1 MKTRDGSKNMRLG
14 LRMKFVGSITVVLV
28 FIAGINMAFLSSR
41 QKAFLTKESVQHGLS
56 LIKKMAGDSEY
67 GLVTQDEVILSQ
79 VIKPFKNE
87 HDVAY
92 VRIMDQTGRVLAGYS
107 QGGLKAPPI
116 PSKAT
121 GANYRFLK
129 SPSDVID
136 YAAPVYISAEK
147 NAEETDWLIEEGMPH
162 SKNEPVKNNKR
173 LLGFVNVGLSLK
185 ETLSHVAYLRNQN
198 IVTIGLASGLLGLIL
213 CLLLTYFVI
222 KPIRKFASSAEAI
235 AAGDLNQQVIVAAN
249 DEIGDLADAFNKMT
263 SDLQKTTVSKDYV
276 DSIISS
282 MLHSMIVVNTQS
294 GISTVNPATSE
305 LLGYE
310 KEELIGESLWKLLD
324 RETSPDLEK
333 IRLEGFENAEHW
345 KKAQDRELCDAG
357 LICDAEYRAKDGLSI
372 PVKLGISPVFDK
384 HGNVRGIVLV
394 AQDMREINRLIADLE
409 RSREAADAA
418 NRAKSEFLANM
429 SHEIRTPMNGIM
441 GMSELALGTEL
452 NSEQREYI
460 STILS
465 SADSLMRILNDIL
478 DFSKI
483 EAGKLN
489 LEVMDFD
496 LRETVE
502 DVAVAMAAKTA
513 QKGLELAC
521 FVDRDTPVLLSGDPV
536 RLRQVLSNLV
546 GNAIKFTPE
555 GDINIRVE
563 LKEDRGEEALIL
575 FSVTDTGIGISADK
589 QASIFEKF
597 VQADGSTTRKY
608 GGTGLGLAISRQ
620 LVEMMRGEIGVE
632 SVSSQGSRFW
642 FTSVLKKQ
650 KDKSFLLE
658 IPREIQGLR
667 VLVVDDNSTNR
678 IVLSSMLQSFGC
690 RPAVVESGPEAIK
703 LLKNAAHS
711 EDAFRLVLLDM
722 QMPEMDGVETAHLI
736 KGDPDIREVQII
748 VVTSV
753 GAGGEASL
761 FTALGCTG
769 YLIKPIRQS
778 QLFNA
783 ITDALFTKKVAGIT
797 KASMER
803 APVHHVPVQDNSGEE
818 AARLLL
824 VEDHPVNQ
832 KVAVAMMRRSG
843 YAVDVANDGQEAL
856 DVVFSARYDIVFM
869 DIQMPVMDG
878 MEATHAI
885 RTREKETGGHQIIVA
900 MTAHAMAGDREKC
913 LEAGMDD
920 YVSKPIKEPDLLSMI
935 RKWTGHRVSEIVKPA
950 GTAAKFEDCHA
961 IPVDLTA
968 AMERFSDDRAFFVEV
983 LNGFIE
989 TTSKQIKNLSEA
1001 ISSGNADV
1009 VRRESHSIKGAA
1021 RTLSADPLAEQA
1033 FRIEMMGRDNTLT
1046 EADAALKG
1054 LMAEFERLSSFT
1066 VQFTERQMEVDSHEQ
1081 A

>member
-1 MKTRDGSKNMRLG
+1 M
-14 LRMKFVGSITVVLV
+14 VLV
-28 FIAGINMAFLSSR
+28 LVAGINMAFLSSR

-56 LIKKMAGDSEY
+56 LITKLARDSEY

-79 VIKPFKNE
+79 VIKPLKNE
-87 HDVAY
+87 HDVSY
-92 VRIMDQTGRVLAGYS
+92 VRITDHTGRVLAGYS
-107 QGGLKAPPI
+107 RDKFTAPPVE
-116 PSKAT
+116 SNVTNAK
-121 GANYRFLK
+121 YRFLNN
-129 SPSDVID
+129 PPHVID

-147 NAEETDWLIEEGMPH
+147 NAEETDWFIEDGMPR
-162 SKNEPVKNNKR
+162 SKNEPVKNEKR

-198 IVTIGLASGLLGLIL
+198 ILTIGLASGLLGVIL

-222 KPIRKFASSAEAI
+222 RPIRRFASSAEAI
-235 AAGDLNQQVIVAAN
+235 AAGDLNQQVIVSAN
-249 DEIGDLADAFNKMT
+249 DEIGDLADTFNKMT

-282 MLHSMIVVNTQS
+282 MLHSLIVVDTQLR
-294 GISTVNPATSE
+294 ILTVNPATSE

-310 KEELIGESLWKLLD
+310 KEELIGEPLWKLLD
-324 RETSPDLEK
+324 REKSPDLEK
-333 IRLEGFENAEHW
+333 MRLEDFENAEH
-345 KKAQDRELCDAG
+345 KEKAQHPELSDAG
-357 LICDAEYRAKDGLSI
+357 LICDAEYRTKDELGI

-384 HGNVRGIVLV
+384 RGNVRGIVLV

-409 RSREAADAA
+409 RSRKAADAA

-452 NSEQREYI
+452 DPEQREYI

-465 SADSLMRILNDIL
+465 SADSLMHILNDIL

-521 FVDRDTPVLLSGDPV
+521 LVDRDTPVLLSGDPV
-536 RLRQVLSNLV
+536 RLRQILSNLV

-575 FSVTDTGIGISADK
+575 FSVTDTGIGIPADK
-589 QASIFEKF
+589 QTSIFEKF
-597 VQADGSTTRKY
+597 VQADGSTTRRY

-632 SVSSQGSRFW
+632 SVPGQGSRFW
-642 FTSVLKKQ
+642 FTAVLQKQ
-650 KDKSFLLE
+650 KDKSYLLE

-678 IVLSSMLQSFGC
+678 IVLNSMLQSFGC
-690 RPAVVESGPEAIK
+690 RPSVVESGMEAIRI
-703 LLKNAAHS
+703 LKNSAHGG
-711 EDAFRLVLLDM
+711 DAFRLVLLDM
-722 QMPEMDGVETAHLI
+722 QMPEMDGIETAHLI
-736 KGDPDIREVQII
+736 KGDPDTDDVQII
-748 VVTSV
+748 VITSV
-753 GAGGEASL
+753 GTGGEASI
-761 FTALGCTG
+761 FKQLGCTD
-769 YLIKPIRQS
+769 YLVKPIRQS

-783 ITDALFTKKVAGIT
+783 ITDALFAKKTANLPKVA
-797 KASMER
+797 MER
-803 APVHHVPVQDNSGEE
+803 APVREMPIKHKAGEK
-818 AARLLL
+818 AARILL

-843 YAVDVANDGQEAL
+843 YAVDVANDGREAL
-856 DVVFSARYDIVFM
+856 DAVFSTPYDIVFM

-878 MEATHAI
+878 MEATNAI
-885 RTREKETGGHQIIVA
+885 RMREKERGGHQIIVA

-920 YVSKPIKEPDLLSMI
+920 YVSKPIKEPDLLNVI
-935 RKWTGHRVSEIVKPA
+935 KKWTDNKATETVKPA
-950 GTAAKFEDCHA
+950 HTAAKPGNSDGN
-961 IPVDLTA
+961 PVDLTA
-968 AMERFSDDRAFFVEV
+968 AMERFNNDRPFFVEV

-1001 ISSGNADV
+1001 INSGNAEV
-1009 VRRESHSIKGAA
+1009 IRREGHSIKGAA
-1021 RTLSADPLAEQA
+1021 RTVSADPLAEQA
-1033 FRIEMMGRDNTLT
+1033 FRIEMMGRNNTLSGA
-1046 EADAALKG
+1046 EAALRG
-1054 LMAEFERLSSFT
+1054 LIDEFERLSNYT
-1066 VQFTERQMEVDSHEQ
+1066 VQFTEKEMEVNSHEQ